1 LFVNA
6 HSGQRKPNLRRKRKA
21 LRPSVLESLLEI
33 VGVEVMAEGVRVG
46 THSQGCMPICLDRG
60 REFQVLD
67 AATIYS

>member
-1 LFVNA
+1 M
-6 HSGQRKPNLRRKRKA
+6 
-21 LRPSVLESLLEI
+21 LESLLEI